1 MARILVVDD
10 DALFSALMRR
20 ALEQRGHYVALAVD
34 AKSGRER
41 LKGEEFDALVCDI
54 LLPDETGLH
63 ILRDARNTTPVAALV
78 AISGGRP
85 GGRGAH
91 NDVLHLAQ
99 TLGVDA
105 IVKKPFELSSFV
117 ATVEGAMTKKRRAA
131 SAAGG

>member
-10 DALFSALMRR
+10 DTLFSALMRR
-20 ALEQRGHYVALAVD
+20 ALEQRGHHVALAVD
-34 AKSGRER
+34 AKSGRES
-41 LKGEEFDALVCDI
+41 LNGEQFDALVCDI

-63 ILRDARNTTPVAALV
+63 ILRDARKRTPGVALV

-85 GGRGAH
+85 GGRGPH
-91 NDVLHLAQ
+91 SNVLHLAQ

-117 ATVEGAMTKKRRAA
+117 ATVEGAMTKKQSAA
-131 SAAGG
+131 SAAGA

>member
-1 MARILVVDD
+1 MARILVIDD

-34 AKSGRER
+34 AKSGRES
-41 LKGEEFDALVCDI
+41 LKGQEFDALVCDI

-63 ILRDARNTTPVAALV
+63 ILRDARNATPGVALV
-78 AISGGRP
+78 AISGGKV

-117 ATVEGAMTKKRRAA
+117 ATVEGAMTKKRRPA
-131 SAAGG
+131 SAAGA